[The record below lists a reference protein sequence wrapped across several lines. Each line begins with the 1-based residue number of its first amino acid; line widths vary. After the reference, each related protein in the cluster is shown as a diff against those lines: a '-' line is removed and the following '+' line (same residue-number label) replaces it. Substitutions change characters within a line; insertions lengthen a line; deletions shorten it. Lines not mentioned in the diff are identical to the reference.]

1 MYPIDARSPQS
12 IVRETSRLSSRT
24 RSESIPCPALD
35 AITQIGVTTKTSGT
49 QISDDDGDGGRNK
62 IDLCVSKRQF
72 VPATIPERKQVRNA
86 ITQIGVSKVDAGT
99 QDDYH
104 GYSPK
109 RSVKE
114 VLCQIGQIT
123 ANASCQTLEHY
134 KLQQTLKKPTLDAIV
149 QSGVIT
155 KNNSTQS
162 ESITETVVKMDV
174 PESQKGARK
183 YSVLD
188 AICQIGQ
195 VTQTIGTQIE
205 IENTERNKKNLGVQA
220 EIKKVWQHPVKT
232 TEAAC
237 QIGRITIN
245 ASTEMSSMLIS
256 NEQMIRQDMK
266 KSDIV
271 CQIGKVQIA
280 QSTQA
285 DLTKHMLRKPSSD
298 VVCQVGSVMESS
310 GIQIDEPH
318 KTSMLLAGTQSA
330 KTPTYTKEI
339 QTDMGFRVEPKFVSK
354 AVNDVICQVGQ
365 VNHEVSTQSVEHV
378 TARPAYKDTGI
389 DPIHVWEKKMAN
401 DVVTQT
407 GIVHTSKITQAE
419 LIQEQP
425 VYMKPIET
433 QDVPITSYKETVDA
447 YQQADLIKH
456 MLRKPSSDVV
466 CQVGS
471 VMESSGIQIDE
482 PHKTSML
489 LAGTQSAKTP
499 TYTKEI
505 QTDMGFR
512 VEPKFVSKAVND
524 VICQVGQVN
533 HEVSTQS
540 VEHVTAR
547 PAYKDTGIDPIHV
560 WEKKMAN
567 DVVTQTGIVH
577 TSKITQAELIQ
588 EQPVYVKPI
597 ETQDVP
603 ITSYK
608 ETVDAYQQADLIK
621 HMLRKPS
628 SDVVCQVGSVMESS
642 GIQIDEPHKTSMLL
656 AGTQSAKTPTYTKEI
671 QTDMGFRVEPKFV
684 SKAVND
690 VICQVGQ
697 VNHEVSTQSVEHVT
711 ARPAYKDTGIDPIH
725 VWEKKMANDV
735 VTQTGI
741 VHTSKITQAELI
753 QEQPVYV
760 KPIETQDVPITS
772 YKETV
777 DAYQQA
783 DLIKHMLRKPSS
795 DVVCQVGS
803 VMESSG
809 IQIDEPHKTSM
820 LLAGTQSAK
829 TPTYTKEI
837 QTDMGFRVEPKF
849 VSKAVND
856 VICQV
861 GQVNHEVSTQSV
873 EHVTARPA
881 YKDTG
886 IDPIHVWEKK
896 MANDV
901 VTQTGIVHTSKITQ
915 AELIQ
920 EQPVYVKPI
929 ETQDVPITSYKETV
943 DAYQQADLIKHMLR
957 KPSSDVVCQVGS
969 VMESSGIQIDEPHK
983 TSMLLAGTQ
992 SAKTPTYTKE
1002 IQTDMGFRVEPK
1014 FVSKAVNDVICQV
1027 GQVNHEV
1034 STQSVEH
1041 VTARPAYKD
1050 TGIDPIHVWE
1060 KKMAN
1065 DVVTQTGIVH
1075 TSKITQAELI
1085 QEQPVY
1091 VKPIETQDV
1100 PITSY
1105 KETVDAYQQADL
1117 IKHMLR
1123 KPSSDVVCQ
1132 VGSVMESSGIQIDEP
1147 HKTSMLLAG
1156 TQSAKTPTY
1165 TKEIQTDMGFRV
1177 EPKFVSKAVNDVIC
1191 QVGQVNHEVST
1202 QSEIPSIISV
1212 GVDPRPEG
1220 AVRHLGSYQVPPN
1233 TDCQSRQ
1240 VQADIKQAFKHIN
1253 MQTEEITRENLIS
1266 TNLVRAKQKE
1276 TFEVTTQFGIL
1287 TKDKDVETFVKCSS
1301 KETQTIESSPEAEVK
1316 MRSQQTFT
1324 RIRSK
1329 NYDVQTQS
1337 GTINISQAFQTLLD
1351 YKPTT
1356 DKRSTGMQ
1364 HEMEFRVVQTTQHE
1378 PQTQETPTQ
1387 TERAT
1392 LKDEQSFT
1400 SFKLKTY
1407 DVQTQFGSMLKS
1419 QAAQTP
1425 GEHRPVVEMKDMITQ
1440 HEKRPEPI
1448 VHKKLQA
1455 MVQPTTINTETQTME
1470 ERPPPVILPPKLFD
1484 VQTQSGS
1491 VTIDS
1496 ETQTPQERR
1505 PVIEMKELLTQHE
1518 KRPEPI
1524 VHKKLQAMVQPTTIN
1539 TETQTMEERP
1549 PPVIL
1554 PPKLFDVQ
1562 TQSGSVTIDSETQTP
1577 QERRPVIEM
1586 KELLTQHEKRPE
1598 PIVHKKLQAMV
1609 QPTTINTE
1617 TQTMEERPPPV
1628 ILPPKLFDVQ
1638 TQSGSVTKDSET
1650 QTPQEHR
1657 PVIEMKELLTQHE
1670 KRPEPIVHKKLQAMV
1685 QPTTINTETQTMEER
1700 PPPVILPPKL
1710 FDVQTQSGSVTIDS
1724 ETQTPL
1730 ERRPVVA
1737 TKDASVHQETKPVQS
1752 IPKKLQATVVPPLEN
1767 IATQTDLLAQPVVM
1781 PMVKTTHHEP
1791 QTQETPTQTE
1801 RATLKDEQS
1810 FTSFKLKTYD
1820 VQTQFGSMLKSQ
1832 AAQTPG
1838 EHRLVVEMKDM
1849 ITQHEKRP
1857 EPIVHKKLQA
1867 MVQPTTINTETQTME
1882 ERPPPVILPPKLF
1895 DVQTQSGSVTIDS
1908 ETQTPQERRPVIEMK
1923 ELLTQHEKRP
1933 EPIVHKKLQAMVQ
1946 PTTINTE
1953 TQTMEERPPPVILPP
1968 KLFDVQTQSGSVTK
1982 DSETQTPQEHRPVI
1996 EMKELL
2002 TQHEKRPEPIVH
2014 KKLQAMVQP
2023 TTINTETQTME
2034 ERPPPVILPPKLF
2047 DVQTQSGSVTID
2059 SETQTPLERRPVV
2072 ATKDA
2077 TVHQE
2082 TKPVQSIPKKL
2093 QATVVPPL
2101 ENIATQTDL
2110 LAQPVVMSM
2119 VKTTHHEPQTQ
2130 ETPTQTERVTLKD
2143 EQSFTSFKLKT
2154 YDVQTQFGSMLKSQA
2169 AQTPGEH
2176 RPVVEMKDMITQ
2188 HEKRPEPIVHKKLQ
2202 AMVQPTTI
2210 NTETQTMEERPP
2222 PVILPPKLFDVQT
2235 QSGSVTIDSET
2246 QTPQERRP
2254 VIEMKEL
2261 LTQHEKRPEPIVHKK
2276 LQAMVQPTTI
2286 NTETQTMEERPPPV
2300 ILPPKLF
2307 DVQTQSGSVT
2317 IDSETQTP
2325 HEQKIIPDIKH
2336 VSVFHESHHVQT
2348 VNKKLQA
2355 VVYHPSDDVCLQTEE
2370 VSVQPVKPVA
2380 QVFSR
2385 APQVAHKQTQAEWL
2399 KVNIKTFDIQ
2409 AQSGM
2414 VVKTQSTQTIL
2425 EEQPVFHTADVS
2437 VIHSEKSPSLV
2448 GKKVQATMRQSVDNT
2463 STQTDPMTQVPTV
2476 LPKTTFDVV
2485 TQSGT
2490 IHCAQS
2496 VQTIPEERPVFHT
2509 ADVSVIHSEKSP
2521 SLVGKKVQATMRQ
2534 SVDNTSTQTDPMT
2547 QVPTVLP
2554 KTTFDVVTQSG
2565 TIHCAQSVQTIPEE
2579 RPVFHTADV
2588 SVIHS
2593 EKSPSLVG
2601 KKVQATMRQSVDNTS
2616 TQTDPMTQV
2625 PTVLPKTTFDVV
2637 TQSGTIHCAQ
2647 SVQTIPEE
2655 RPVYHTVGVGVD
2667 HTGKLQPVLYE
2678 NVQATMRQSVDN
2690 TSTQTDPMT
2699 QVPTVL
2705 PKTTFDVVT
2714 QSGTIHCAQSV
2725 QTIPEE
2731 RPVFHTA
2738 DVSVIH
2744 SEKSPSLV
2752 GKKVQATMRQ
2762 SVDNTSTQTDPMT
2775 QVPTVLPK
2783 TTFDVVTQ
2791 SGTIHCAQSVQTIP
2805 EERPVYHTVGVG
2817 VDHTG
2822 KLQPVLYENVQAT
2835 MRQSV
2840 DNTSTQTDPMTQV
2853 PTVLPKTTFDVVT
2866 QSGTIH
2872 CAQSVQTIPEER
2884 PVFHTADVSV
2894 IHSEKSP
2901 SLVGKK
2907 VQATMR
2913 QSVDNTST
2921 QTDPMTQVPTVLPK
2935 TTFDVVTQSGTLSLT
2950 VGCQAVLISEDFLMK
2965 DVAVDY
2971 VRSVNSCFS
2980 KAVQASI
2987 QVESKNVEIQ
2997 CLIKDKRV
3005 INIRNA
3011 EAQFDVLCRQEETQ
3025 TFSLPLTTTKEGSV
3039 QHAPTTTQ
3047 IINKKLQVTIS
3058 QSVREEAAQTYE
3070 SIPVV
3075 TVHTMQRIHHSV
3087 QTHEISSQTDSLE
3100 FFDRQSYA
3108 QIKSQTNDV
3117 EIQSG
3122 IICKSQGSQTKLEH
3136 KTFGMTKET
3145 STQYEA
3151 VQRTMINIDIQADA
3165 QHPVSN
3171 TYVQTDESQLINIRQ
3186 KHQTNVQTQSGII
3199 QKEQGAQTLEEV
3211 HTTMNKT
3218 DVSVTH
3224 ELKNRQINKKL
3235 QAKIMSQMKDVVIQ
3249 TEVVG
3254 TSAHPT
3260 PTKSTFDVQTQSGSL
3275 TIDSET
3281 QTPHEQKII
3290 PDIKHVSVFHESHH
3304 VQTVNKKL
3312 QAVVYH
3318 PSDDVCLQTEEV
3330 SVQPVKPVAQVF
3342 SRAPQVAHKQTQ
3354 AEWLKVN
3361 IKTFDI
3367 QAQSGMVVKTQ
3378 STQTILEE
3386 QPVFHTAD
3394 VSVIHSEK
3402 SPSLVNKKLQVNMR
3416 QSVDNTSTQ
3425 TDPMTQV
3432 PTVLPKTTFDV
3443 VTQSGTI
3450 HCAQSVQTIP
3460 EERPVFHTADVS
3472 VIHSEKS
3479 PSLVGKKVQA
3489 TMRQSVDN
3497 TSTQTDPMTQVPT
3510 VLPKTTFDV
3519 VTQSGTIHCAQSV
3532 QTIPEERPVF
3542 HTADVSVIHSEKSPS
3557 LVGKKVQAT
3566 MRQSVDNTSTQT
3578 DPMTQVP
3585 TVLPKTTFDV
3595 VTQSGT
3601 IHCAQS
3607 VQTIPEERPVYHTVG
3622 VGVDHTGKLQPVLYE
3637 NVQATMRQSVDNTS
3651 TQTDPMTQVPTV
3663 LSKTTF
3669 DVVTQSGTIHCAQSV
3684 QTIPEERPV
3693 FHTADVS
3700 VIHSEKSPSLVG
3712 KKVQATMRQSVDN
3725 TSTQTDPMTQVPTV
3739 LPKTTFDVVTQSGT
3753 IHCAQSVQTIPE
3765 ERPVYHTVGVG
3776 VDHTGKLQPVLY
3788 ENVQATMRQS
3798 VDNTSTQTDPMTQV
3812 PTVLPKTTFDV
3823 VTQSG
3828 TIHCA
3833 QSVQTIP
3840 EERPVFHTADV
3851 SVIHSEKSP
3860 SLVGKKVQA
3869 TMRQSV
3875 DNTSTQTD
3883 PMTQVPTVLPK
3894 TTFDV
3899 VTQSGTI
3906 HCAQSVQTIP
3916 EERPVFHTAD
3926 VSVIH
3931 SEKSPSLVGKKVQ
3944 ATMRQSVDNTSTQT
3958 DPMTQVPTVL
3968 PKTTFDVV
3976 TQSGTIH
3983 CAQSVQ
3989 TIPEERPVFH
3999 TADVS
4004 VIHSEKSPSLVGKK
4018 VQATMRQ
4025 SVDNTSTQTDPM
4037 TQVPTVLPKTTFDV
4051 VTQSGTIHCAQSV
4064 QTISE
4069 ERPRFD
4075 NVDVSV
4081 DHFETVPI
4089 VRSTISSTMH
4099 TLPNTSQSTQTTP
4112 TKLADTFCQA
4122 TLSSTTYD
4130 VQIQSGVMH
4139 SIDGTQT
4146 VDLRSPIEMKEMSV
4160 THEKERTVLKGKKLQ
4175 VRCDST
4181 DLGVQTDQI
4190 TPIVRSTI
4198 SSTMHTLPNTSQST
4212 QTTPTKLA
4220 DTFCQAT
4227 LSSTTYDVQI
4237 QSGVMH
4243 SIDGTQT
4250 VDLRSPIEMKEM
4262 SVTHEK
4268 ERTVLKGKKLQ
4279 VRCDSTDLGVQTDQ
4293 ITPIVRSTISSTM
4306 HTLPNTSQS
4315 TQTTPTK
4322 LADTFCQAT
4331 LSSTTYDVQIQSGVM
4346 HSIDGTQT
4354 VDLRSPIEMKEMSVT
4369 HEKERTVLKGKKLQ
4383 VRCDSTDL
4391 GVQTDQIT
4399 PIVRSTISSTMHTL
4413 PNTSQSTQTTPTK
4426 LADTFCQ
4433 ATLSSTTYDVQIQ
4446 SGVMHS
4452 IDGTQT
4458 VDLRSPIEMKEM
4470 SVTHEKERTV
4480 LKGKKLQVHCDSTDL
4495 GVQTD
4500 HTMSTVHLD
4509 SKLTQTALV
4518 RYTDVS
4524 CQYTELTKP
4533 SLTSHAVTSRVVSI
4547 QTDVPFSTNVRV
4559 DQRNKKFQ
4567 VNLISPSS
4575 PKTLINVASI
4585 GTQTSDYRYQDIS
4598 IEQVDKTIVSSVDAH
4613 VVHDSASN
4621 VTNTSQAIPK
4631 IKIDQECQVKIT
4643 PQQYQKKLQYGSSFS
4658 TLKNTSSQTI
4668 QDSCLY
4674 DYHKTSSSSS
4684 IGVQASNIRP
4694 VVTVDTGTQETRPSE
4709 TSPSPLQVK
4718 NKKLQVY
4725 PSKLGEQVEEEFTHP
4740 QDTISKGMSTS
4751 LTEITQTDECLLKN
4765 IECFKCIS
4773 RGYDKKTIDKDMQ
4786 SEEKSIRTKQTAS
4799 STVKSNYFTRILQME
4814 TIPDKPK
4821 ASDTSDVLKL
4831 YRESGY
4837 RARGE
4842 SKNIQTDTFL
4852 LGSIQLPESRE
4863 VDSIGKISKKT
4874 TIVQLE
4880 KLTTDKCVDTMP
4892 FEKGLIESQIS
4903 YHDTQM
4909 SERRNIKLLKEP
4921 PWSEA
4926 QVSNVLQDIQ
4936 YEIRHPQIIDSSGS
4950 YSPQQNS
4957 VAVSARPTT
4966 HMLAH
4971 TESTSRNGNGKAKT
4985 PYQYLKP
4992 DVVSWGVQFAPVTLT
5007 GVTQTTE
5014 SSKHKLT
5021 IDSPV
5026 NIGVQ
5031 TDAIEDDYYIK
5042 RVVTTIARKG
5052 LSSYCR
5058 RGPVAKRIVEH
5069 TDLLTS
5075 SLPSNL
5081 DEEFDEE
5088 TTIAPRTTKVTTMQK
5103 RGDRRVV
5110 HEELLTEDYRE
5121 RGSSLDS
5128 HVAHERFLRET
5139 HPQDIDLHGM
5149 HEHETGIYTDAE
5161 ICLQNLLKVWGE
5173 QYLLSRLRTIGRYSG
5188 LSVSLDR
5195 SIHTA
5200 EKSRLVEAKTQFT
5213 STGNL
5218 VSQIRNLENM
5228 GTQTSDILLTTRPPH
5243 KNKRIQRGRSF
5254 ISGGTNQPPPT
5265 RSGSVVSPLSP
5276 TTEELTSHHRQH
5288 GITSMQTRT
5297 SHPFN
5302 LATTT
5307 FTETTQEQSTFSI
5320 EHTVQTYICPTC
5332 GSQASIPVTVHSQ
5345 IQPQTLPIT
5354 QLKDAQSQT
5363 RFVGQMTADNNCTY
5377 LPTYLSDEEVI
5388 RINQSQKIEDREFSV
5403 VTWHPAEIR
5412 DTERRRDSDTS
5423 NQIRDEV
5430 WVDSP
5435 GKLLELKITGVI
5447 VPGTSKIV
5455 SASEAFYRGLLRVV
5469 YWDYE
5474 KLGPRQS
5481 SVDSTVSI
5489 PLADAV
5495 ISKAVRLASDRI
5507 STEAQPS
5514 LDAKI
5519 VWRTPEIQR
5528 SRYLVHSIRPDA
5540 GQNKHNPINL
5550 DVASAIR
5557 AGLIDKETGRMLFTH
5572 SVYESPFSTDSPI
5585 SKKGDSSSDQTERL
5599 SVREAILRGFLVAEL
5614 IEPESSYITKQ
5625 SLPFIVPST
5634 SYSHSPTDV
5643 DI

>member
-1 MYPIDARSPQS
+1 MATESLQARLTEFERQARGVCIGVNHLALDSERVRQAELLQKIIQLEKDIQQSSAQKSHLPDAVAEIRDDVKNNTSALRYLETISQLENSFTVLTENVTETSVQLSAPKELKDEVHVKKELTGNVKSCWTYVSQLARLSQVHIRNAAEYHQFHHAVNEAEASLKARVRMTEPRNSRALPATLKNCTILANELREHLNHMIHLWGRSGNLLEESRRIVPVHLRLGGVIDGLSTNTESASPVMARMLTSLTGPNYELKEGEEVRVISNKDDQHFWTVQTSNGIVKIPSVCLWISDPDLEAVKRSVILREKCVESWDLLAERSRERLRSYYSCLLNQMAENGDIQYQHKIAMDNFLEDLRGLLLPNDTRAAELSQAIYAFTDRLKMTDISRQRSSPGGVVLREQDIVCMHSPLLRLRDHERQMDHLRAQSELAGTHMTNYLREIDADQKRVDQELSLIDQLQHESQSQLDQLINRVKRWSSRYEHEPNVDSSITNSRISSSLKSSTISDNWTGNNQMYPVDARSPQS

-24 RSESIPCPALD
+24 RSESIPCPVLD

-49 QISDDDGDGGRNK
+49 QISDDGDMGRNK
-62 IDLCVSKRQF
+62 IDLCISKRQF
-72 VPATIPERKQVRNA
+72 MPATIPERKQVRNA

-114 VLCQIGQIT
+114 VLCQVGQIT
-123 ANASCQTLEHY
+123 ANASCQTLGHY
-134 KLQQTLKKPTLDAIV
+134 KLQQTPKKPTLDAIV

-162 ESITETVVKMDV
+162 ECITETVVKMDIL
-174 PESQKGARK
+174 ESQKSARK

-195 VTQTIGTQIE
+195 VTQTTGTQIE
-205 IENTERNKKNLGVQA
+205 IENTERNKKNHGVQA
-220 EIKKVWQHPVKT
+220 EIKKVWQHPIKT

-237 QIGRITIN
+237 QIGRITVN
-245 ASTEMSSMLIS
+245 ASTEMSPMIISM
-256 NEQMIRQDMK
+256 EEMIRKQMK
-266 KSDIV
+266 KSDMI
-271 CQIGKVQIA
+271 CQIGKVQVE
-280 QSTQA
+280 QST
-285 DLTKHMLRKPSSD
+285 
-298 VVCQVGSVMESS
+298 
-310 GIQIDEPH
+310 
-318 KTSMLLAGTQSA
+318 
-330 KTPTYTKEI
+330 
-339 QTDMGFRVEPKFVSK
+339 
-354 AVNDVICQVGQ
+354 
-365 VNHEVSTQSVEHV
+365 
-378 TARPAYKDTGI
+378 
-389 DPIHVWEKKMAN
+389 
-401 DVVTQT
+401 
-407 GIVHTSKITQAE
+407 
-419 LIQEQP
+419 
-425 VYMKPIET
+425 
-433 QDVPITSYKETVDA
+433 
-447 YQQADLIKH
+447 QADLIKH

-489 LAGTQSAKTP
+489 LAGTQSAKTT

-540 VEHVTAR
+540 VEYVTAR
-547 PAYKDTGIDPIHV
+547 PAYKDTGIDPIHM

-656 AGTQSAKTPTYTKEI
+656 AGTQSAKTTTYTKEI

-697 VNHEVSTQSVEHVT
+697 VNHEVSTQSVEYVT

-725 VWEKKMANDV
+725 MWEKKMANDV

-829 TPTYTKEI
+829 TTTYTKEI

-873 EHVTARPA
+873 EYVTARPA

-886 IDPIHVWEKK
+886 IDPIHMWEKK

-992 SAKTPTYTKE
+992 SAKTTTYTKE

-1034 STQSVEH
+1034 STQSVEY

-1050 TGIDPIHVWE
+1050 TGIDPIHMWE

-1156 TQSAKTPTY
+1156 TQSAKTTTY

-1202 QSEIPSIISV
+1202 QSVEYVTARPAYKDTGI
-1212 GVDPRPEG
+1212 DPIHMWEKKM
-1220 AVRHLGSYQVPPN
+1220 AN
-1233 TDCQSRQ
+1233 
-1240 VQADIKQAFKHIN
+1240 
-1253 MQTEEITRENLIS
+1253 
-1266 TNLVRAKQKE
+1266 
-1276 TFEVTTQFGIL
+1276 
-1287 TKDKDVETFVKCSS
+1287 DVV
-1301 KETQTIESSPEAEVK
+1301 TQT
-1316 MRSQQTFT
+1316 
-1324 RIRSK
+1324 
-1329 NYDVQTQS
+1329 
-1337 GTINISQAFQTLLD
+1337 G
-1351 YKPTT
+1351 
-1356 DKRSTGMQ
+1356 
-1364 HEMEFRVVQTTQHE
+1364 
-1378 PQTQETPTQ
+1378 
-1387 TERAT
+1387 
-1392 LKDEQSFT
+1392 
-1400 SFKLKTY
+1400 
-1407 DVQTQFGSMLKS
+1407 
-1419 QAAQTP
+1419 
-1425 GEHRPVVEMKDMITQ
+1425 
-1440 HEKRPEPI
+1440 I
-1448 VHKKLQA
+1448 VH
-1455 MVQPTTINTETQTME
+1455 
-1470 ERPPPVILPPKLFD
+1470 
-1484 VQTQSGS
+1484 
-1491 VTIDS
+1491 
-1496 ETQTPQERR
+1496 
-1505 PVIEMKELLTQHE
+1505 
-1518 KRPEPI
+1518 
-1524 VHKKLQAMVQPTTIN
+1524 
-1539 TETQTMEERP
+1539 
-1549 PPVIL
+1549 
-1554 PPKLFDVQ
+1554 
-1562 TQSGSVTIDSETQTP
+1562 
-1577 QERRPVIEM
+1577 
-1586 KELLTQHEKRPE
+1586 
-1598 PIVHKKLQAMV
+1598 
-1609 QPTTINTE
+1609 
-1617 TQTMEERPPPV
+1617 
-1628 ILPPKLFDVQ
+1628 
-1638 TQSGSVTKDSET
+1638 
-1650 QTPQEHR
+1650 
-1657 PVIEMKELLTQHE
+1657 
-1670 KRPEPIVHKKLQAMV
+1670 
-1685 QPTTINTETQTMEER
+1685 
-1700 PPPVILPPKL
+1700 
-1710 FDVQTQSGSVTIDS
+1710 
-1724 ETQTPL
+1724 
-1730 ERRPVVA
+1730 
-1737 TKDASVHQETKPVQS
+1737 
-1752 IPKKLQATVVPPLEN
+1752 
-1767 IATQTDLLAQPVVM
+1767 
-1781 PMVKTTHHEP
+1781 
-1791 QTQETPTQTE
+1791 
-1801 RATLKDEQS
+1801 
-1810 FTSFKLKTYD
+1810 TS
-1820 VQTQFGSMLKSQ
+1820 
-1832 AAQTPG
+1832 
-1838 EHRLVVEMKDM
+1838 
-1849 ITQHEKRP
+1849 
-1857 EPIVHKKLQA
+1857 
-1867 MVQPTTINTETQTME
+1867 
-1882 ERPPPVILPPKLF
+1882 
-1895 DVQTQSGSVTIDS
+1895 
-1908 ETQTPQERRPVIEMK
+1908 
-1923 ELLTQHEKRP
+1923 
-1933 EPIVHKKLQAMVQ
+1933 
-1946 PTTINTE
+1946 
-1953 TQTMEERPPPVILPP
+1953 
-1968 KLFDVQTQSGSVTK
+1968 
-1982 DSETQTPQEHRPVI
+1982 
-1996 EMKELL
+1996 
-2002 TQHEKRPEPIVH
+2002 
-2014 KKLQAMVQP
+2014 
-2023 TTINTETQTME
+2023 
-2034 ERPPPVILPPKLF
+2034 
-2047 DVQTQSGSVTID
+2047 
-2059 SETQTPLERRPVV
+2059 
-2072 ATKDA
+2072 
-2077 TVHQE
+2077 
-2082 TKPVQSIPKKL
+2082 
-2093 QATVVPPL
+2093 
-2101 ENIATQTDL
+2101 
-2110 LAQPVVMSM
+2110 
-2119 VKTTHHEPQTQ
+2119 
-2130 ETPTQTERVTLKD
+2130 
-2143 EQSFTSFKLKT
+2143 
-2154 YDVQTQFGSMLKSQA
+2154 
-2169 AQTPGEH
+2169 
-2176 RPVVEMKDMITQ
+2176 
-2188 HEKRPEPIVHKKLQ
+2188 
-2202 AMVQPTTI
+2202 
-2210 NTETQTMEERPP
+2210 
-2222 PVILPPKLFDVQT
+2222 
-2235 QSGSVTIDSET
+2235 
-2246 QTPQERRP
+2246 
-2254 VIEMKEL
+2254 
-2261 LTQHEKRPEPIVHKK
+2261 
-2276 LQAMVQPTTI
+2276 
-2286 NTETQTMEERPPPV
+2286 
-2300 ILPPKLF
+2300 
-2307 DVQTQSGSVT
+2307 
-2317 IDSETQTP
+2317 
-2325 HEQKIIPDIKH
+2325 KI
-2336 VSVFHESHHVQT
+2336 
-2348 VNKKLQA
+2348 
-2355 VVYHPSDDVCLQTEE
+2355 
-2370 VSVQPVKPVA
+2370 
-2380 QVFSR
+2380 
-2385 APQVAHKQTQAEWL
+2385 TQAEL
-2399 KVNIKTFDIQ
+2399 IQ
-2409 AQSGM
+2409 
-2414 VVKTQSTQTIL
+2414 
-2425 EEQPVFHTADVS
+2425 EQPVYVKPIETQDVPITSYKETVDAYQQADLIKHMLRKPSSDVVCQVGS
-2437 VIHSEKSPSLV
+2437 VMESSGIQIDEPHKTSMLLAGTQSAKTTTYTKEIQTDMGFRVEPNVIHSEKSPSLV

-2463 STQTDPMTQVPTV
+2463 STQTDPMAQVPTALPKTTFDV
-2476 LPKTTFDVV
+2476 VTQSGTIHCAQSVQTIPEERPVFHTVGVGVDHTGRLQPVLYENVQATMRQSVDNTSTQTDPMAQVPTALPKTTFDVV

-2534 SVDNTSTQTDPMT
+2534 SVDNTSTQTDPMA
-2547 QVPTVLP
+2547 QVPTALPKTTFDVVTQSGTIHCAQSVQTIPEERPVFHTADVSVIHSEKSPSLVGKKVQVTMRQSVDNTSTQTDPMAQVPTALPKTTFDVVTQSGTLSVTVGCQAVLISEDVLMKDVAVEYVRSLNPFFSKAIQASLQVESKNIEIQCLIRDKRLVNIRNAEAQFDVFCRQGETQTFDLSLTTTKEGSVQHTPTTTQLINKKLQVTVSQSVREAAAQTCESIPVVTVPTMQRIYHSTQTHETTSQTESLEVFDRQSYAQIKCKTIDIEIQSRIDCKSQGLQTTIEQKAFMMTKETSTQYEAVQTTMINVDIQADARYPVANSYVQTDEGQLIHNKQKQQTNLQTQSGISQKEQASQTLDVQTTVNKTDVSVTYEIKNRQINKKLQATIMSDMKDIIIQTEIVGTSAFQKPRKTTFDVQTQSGSVTINSETQTPHKPKLIPNIKDVSVIHEPHHVQTVNKKLQAVVYPPSGDVCLQTEEVSVQPVKPVAQEFSRAPQVAHKQTQAEWLNANIKTFDIQAQSGMVVKTQSTQTIQQEQPILNTADVSVIHSEKSPSLMNKKLQATIRQSVENTSTQTDPMAQVPTALP

-2616 TQTDPMTQV
+2616 TQTDPMAQV
-2625 PTVLPKTTFDVV
+2625 PT
-2637 TQSGTIHCAQ
+2637 A
-2647 SVQTIPEE
+2647 
-2655 RPVYHTVGVGVD
+2655 
-2667 HTGKLQPVLYE
+2667 
-2678 NVQATMRQSVDN
+2678 
-2690 TSTQTDPMT
+2690 
-2699 QVPTVL
+2699 L

-2762 SVDNTSTQTDPMT
+2762 SVDNTSTQTDPMA
-2775 QVPTVLPK
+2775 QVPTALPK

-2805 EERPVYHTVGVG
+2805 EERPVFHTVGVG

-2822 KLQPVLYENVQAT
+2822 RLQPVLYENVQAT

-2840 DNTSTQTDPMTQV
+2840 DNTSTQTDPMAQV
-2853 PTVLPKTTFDVVT
+2853 PTALPKTTFDVVT

-2921 QTDPMTQVPTVLPK
+2921 QTDPMAQVPT
-2935 TTFDVVTQSGTLSLT
+2935 
-2950 VGCQAVLISEDFLMK
+2950 A
-2965 DVAVDY
+2965 
-2971 VRSVNSCFS
+2971 
-2980 KAVQASI
+2980 
-2987 QVESKNVEIQ
+2987 
-2997 CLIKDKRV
+2997 
-3005 INIRNA
+3005 
-3011 EAQFDVLCRQEETQ
+3011 
-3025 TFSLPLTTTKEGSV
+3025 
-3039 QHAPTTTQ
+3039 
-3047 IINKKLQVTIS
+3047 
-3058 QSVREEAAQTYE
+3058 
-3070 SIPVV
+3070 
-3075 TVHTMQRIHHSV
+3075 
-3087 QTHEISSQTDSLE
+3087 
-3100 FFDRQSYA
+3100 
-3108 QIKSQTNDV
+3108 
-3117 EIQSG
+3117 
-3122 IICKSQGSQTKLEH
+3122 
-3136 KTFGMTKET
+3136 
-3145 STQYEA
+3145 
-3151 VQRTMINIDIQADA
+3151 
-3165 QHPVSN
+3165 
-3171 TYVQTDESQLINIRQ
+3171 
-3186 KHQTNVQTQSGII
+3186 
-3199 QKEQGAQTLEEV
+3199 
-3211 HTTMNKT
+3211 
-3218 DVSVTH
+3218 
-3224 ELKNRQINKKL
+3224 
-3235 QAKIMSQMKDVVIQ
+3235 
-3249 TEVVG
+3249 
-3254 TSAHPT
+3254 
-3260 PTKSTFDVQTQSGSL
+3260 
-3275 TIDSET
+3275 
-3281 QTPHEQKII
+3281 
-3290 PDIKHVSVFHESHH
+3290 
-3304 VQTVNKKL
+3304 
-3312 QAVVYH
+3312 
-3318 PSDDVCLQTEEV
+3318 
-3330 SVQPVKPVAQVF
+3330 
-3342 SRAPQVAHKQTQ
+3342 
-3354 AEWLKVN
+3354 
-3361 IKTFDI
+3361 
-3367 QAQSGMVVKTQ
+3367 
-3378 STQTILEE
+3378 
-3386 QPVFHTAD
+3386 
-3394 VSVIHSEK
+3394 
-3402 SPSLVNKKLQVNMR
+3402 
-3416 QSVDNTSTQ
+3416 
-3425 TDPMTQV
+3425 
-3432 PTVLPKTTFDV
+3432 LPKTTFDV

-3497 TSTQTDPMTQVPT
+3497 TSTQTDPMAQVPT
-3510 VLPKTTFDV
+3510 ALPKTTFDV

-3542 HTADVSVIHSEKSPS
+3542 HT
-3557 LVGKKVQAT
+3557 
-3566 MRQSVDNTSTQT
+3566 
-3578 DPMTQVP
+3578 
-3585 TVLPKTTFDV
+3585 
-3595 VTQSGT
+3595 
-3601 IHCAQS
+3601 
-3607 VQTIPEERPVYHTVG
+3607 VG
-3622 VGVDHTGKLQPVLYE
+3622 VGVDHTGRLQPVLYE

-3651 TQTDPMTQVPTV
+3651 TQTDPMAQVPT
-3663 LSKTTF
+3663 
-3669 DVVTQSGTIHCAQSV
+3669 A
-3684 QTIPEERPV
+3684 
-3693 FHTADVS
+3693 
-3700 VIHSEKSPSLVG
+3700 
-3712 KKVQATMRQSVDN
+3712 
-3725 TSTQTDPMTQVPTV
+3725 
-3739 LPKTTFDVVTQSGT
+3739 
-3753 IHCAQSVQTIPE
+3753 
-3765 ERPVYHTVGVG
+3765 
-3776 VDHTGKLQPVLY
+3776 
-3788 ENVQATMRQS
+3788 
-3798 VDNTSTQTDPMTQV
+3798 
-3812 PTVLPKTTFDV
+3812 LPKTTFDV

-3840 EERPVFHTADV
+3840 EERPVFHT
-3851 SVIHSEKSP
+3851 
-3860 SLVGKKVQA
+3860 VGVGVDHTGRLQPVLYENVQA

-3883 PMTQVPTVLPK
+3883 PMAQVPTALPK

-3916 EERPVFHTAD
+3916 EERPVF
-3926 VSVIH
+3926 
-3931 SEKSPSLVGKKVQ
+3931 
-3944 ATMRQSVDNTSTQT
+3944 R
-3958 DPMTQVPTVL
+3958 TVNL
-3968 PKTTFDVV
+3968 
-3976 TQSGTIH
+3976 
-3983 CAQSVQ
+3983 
-3989 TIPEERPVFH
+3989 
-3999 TADVS
+3999 
-4004 VIHSEKSPSLVGKK
+4004 
-4018 VQATMRQ
+4018 
-4025 SVDNTSTQTDPM
+4025 
-4037 TQVPTVLPKTTFDV
+4037 
-4051 VTQSGTIHCAQSV
+4051 
-4064 QTISE
+4064 
-4069 ERPRFD
+4069 
-4075 NVDVSV
+4075 SV
-4081 DHFETVPI
+4081 DHFDPVPI
-4089 VRSTISSTMH
+4089 VRSTVSSTMHTLPNTSQSTQTTLTKLADTFCQATLPSTTYDVQIQSGVIHSVDGTQTVDLSSPVELKEMSVAHEKERTILKGKKLQVRCDSIDLGVQTDQITPIVQSTISSTMH
-4099 TLPNTSQSTQTTP
+4099 TLPNTSQSTQTTL

-4122 TLSSTTYD
+4122 TLPSTAYD
-4130 VQIQSGVMH
+4130 VQIQSGVIH
-4139 SIDGTQT
+4139 SVDGTQT
-4146 VDLRSPIEMKEMSV
+4146 VDLSSPVELKEMSV
-4160 THEKERTVLKGKKLQ
+4160 THEKERTILKGKKLQ
-4175 VRCDST
+4175 VRCDSI

-4190 TPIVRSTI
+4190 TPIVQSTI

-4212 QTTPTKLA
+4212 QTTLTKLA

-4227 LSSTTYDVQI
+4227 LPSTTYDVQI
-4237 QSGVMH
+4237 QSGVIH
-4243 SIDGTQT
+4243 SVDGTQT
-4250 VDLRSPIEMKEM
+4250 VDLSSPVELKEM
-4262 SVTHEK
+4262 SVAHEK
-4268 ERTVLKGKKLQ
+4268 ERTILKGKKLQ
-4279 VRCDSTDLGVQTDQ
+4279 VRCDSIDLGVQTDQ
-4293 ITPIVRSTISSTM
+4293 ITPIVQSTISSTM

-4315 TQTTPTK
+4315 TQTTLTK

-4331 LSSTTYDVQIQSGVM
+4331 LPSTTYDVQIQSGVI
-4346 HSIDGTQT
+4346 HSVDGTQT
-4354 VDLRSPIEMKEMSVT
+4354 VDLSSPVELKEMSVA
-4369 HEKERTVLKGKKLQ
+4369 HEKERTILKGKKLQ
-4383 VRCDSTDL
+4383 VRCDS
-4391 GVQTDQIT
+4391 I
-4399 PIVRSTISSTMHTL
+4399 
-4413 PNTSQSTQTTPTK
+4413 
-4426 LADTFCQ
+4426 
-4433 ATLSSTTYDVQIQ
+4433 
-4446 SGVMHS
+4446 
-4452 IDGTQT
+4452 
-4458 VDLRSPIEMKEM
+4458 
-4470 SVTHEKERTV
+4470 
-4480 LKGKKLQVHCDSTDL
+4480 DL

-4500 HTMSTVHLD
+4500 HNMPTVHLD

-4533 SLTSHAVTSRVVSI
+4533 SSTSHSVTSRVVSI
-4547 QTDVPFSTNVRV
+4547 QTDVPFLTNVRV

-4575 PKTLINVASI
+4575 PKSPTNVASI

-4598 IEQVDKTIVSSVDAH
+4598 IEQVDKTTAPSVDAH
-4613 VVHDSASN
+4613 VFHDSASN
-4621 VTNTSQAIPK
+4621 VTSTSQAIPK

-4668 QDSCLY
+4668 QDSCLC
-4674 DYHKTSSSSS
+4674 DHHKTSLLSS

-4725 PSKLGEQVEEEFTHP
+4725 PSKLGEQVEEEFIHP
-4740 QDTISKGMSTS
+4740 QETICKEISTS
-4751 LTEITQTDECLLKN
+4751 LTETTQTDECLLKN

-4814 TIPDKPK
+4814 TIPEKPK

-4831 YRESGY
+4831 FRESGY
-4837 RARGE
+4837 RAKCE
-4842 SKNIQTDTFL
+4842 SKNVQTDTFL
-4852 LGSIQLPESRE
+4852 LGSIQLLESRE
-4863 VDSIGKISKKT
+4863 VDSVGKISKKT
-4874 TIVQLE
+4874 TIIQLE

-4892 FEKGLIESQIS
+4892 FEKGLIGSQTS
-4903 YHDTQM
+4903 YHDIQT
-4909 SERRNIKLLKEP
+4909 SERRNIKLLKET

-4926 QVSNVLQDIQ
+4926 QASNVLQDIQ
-4936 YEIRHPQIIDSSGS
+4936 YEIRHPQMIDSSGS

-4957 VAVSARPTT
+4957 VSVSARPTT

-4971 TESTSRNGNGKAKT
+4971 TESTSRNGNGKVKT

-5058 RGPVAKRIVEH
+5058 RGPVAKRIVEC

-5088 TTIAPRTTKVTTMQK
+5088 TTIGPRTTKVTTMQK

-5149 HEHETGIYTDAE
+5149 HEHETDIYTDAE

-5173 QYLLSRLRTIGRYSG
+5173 QYLLSRLRTIGRHSE

-5218 VSQIRNLENM
+5218 VSQIRNLENI
-5228 GTQTSDILLTTRPPH
+5228 GTQTSNILLTTRPPH

-5345 IQPQTLPIT
+5345 IQPQTLPIM

-5363 RFVGQMTADNNCTY
+5363 RFVGQMTTDDNCTY

-5388 RINQSQKIEDREFSV
+5388 RINQSQKIEDKEFSI

-5412 DTERRRDSDTS
+5412 DTERRKDSDTS
-5423 NQIRDEV
+5423 NQVRDEV

-5447 VPGTSKIV
+5447 VPGTSKII

-5507 STEAQPS
+5507 STEAEPS

-5572 SVYESPFSTDSPI
+5572 SIYESPFSTDSLI

-5599 SVREAILRGFLVAEL
+5599 SVREAIVRGFLVAEL
-5614 IEPESSYITKQ
+5614 IEPESSYIAKQ

>member
-1 MYPIDARSPQS
+1 MATESLQARLTEFERQARGVCIGVNHLALDSERVRQAELLQKIIQLEKDIQQSSAQKSHLPDAAAEIRDDVKNNTSALRYLETISQLENSFTVLTENVTETSVQLSAPKELKDEVHVKKELTSNVKSCWTYVSQLARLSQVHIRNAAEYHQFHHAVNEAEASLKARVRMTEPRNSRALPATLKNCTILANELREHLNHMIHLWGRSGNLLEESRRIVPVHLRLGGVIDGLSTNTESASPVMARMLTSLTGPNYELKEGEEVRVISNKDDQHFWTVQTNNGIVKIPSVCLWISDPDLEAVKRSVILREKCIESWDLLVERSRERLRSYYSCLLNQMAENGDIQYQHKITMDNFLEDLRGLLLPNDTRAVELNQAIYAFTERLKMTDINRQRSSHGGVVLREQDIVCMHSPLLRLRDHERQMDHLRAQSELAGTHMTNYLREIDADQKRVDHELSLIDQLQHESQSQLDQLINRVKRWSSRYEHEPNVDSSITNSRISSSLKSSTISDNWTGNNQMYPIDARSPQS
-12 IVRETSRLSSRT
+12 IVRETSRLSCRT

-49 QISDDDGDGGRNK
+49 QISDDEGDGGRNK

-134 KLQQTLKKPTLDAIV
+134 KLQQALKKPTLDAIV

-220 EIKKVWQHPVKT
+220 EIKNVWQHPVKT

-285 DLTKHMLRKPSSD
+285 DLIKHMLRKPSSD

-389 DPIHVWEKKMAN
+389 DPIHMWEKKMAN

-425 VYMKPIET
+425 VYVKPIET

-547 PAYKDTGIDPIHV
+547 PAYKDTGIDPIHM

-588 EQPVYVKPI
+588 DQPVYVKPI

-886 IDPIHVWEKK
+886 IDPIHMWEKK

-920 EQPVYVKPI
+920 
-929 ETQDVPITSYKETV
+929 D
-943 DAYQQADLIKHMLR
+943 
-957 KPSSDVVCQVGS
+957 
-969 VMESSGIQIDEPHK
+969 
-983 TSMLLAGTQ
+983 
-992 SAKTPTYTKE
+992 
-1002 IQTDMGFRVEPK
+1002 
-1014 FVSKAVNDVICQV
+1014 
-1027 GQVNHEV
+1027 
-1034 STQSVEH
+1034 
-1041 VTARPAYKD
+1041 
-1050 TGIDPIHVWE
+1050 
-1060 KKMAN
+1060 
-1065 DVVTQTGIVH
+1065 
-1075 TSKITQAELI
+1075 
-1085 QEQPVY
+1085 QPVY

-1212 GVDPRPEG
+1212 GVDSRPEC
-1220 AVRHLGSYQVPPN
+1220 ALRHQGSYQVPPN
-1233 TDCQSRQ
+1233 IDRQSRQ

-1253 MQTEEITRENLIS
+1253 MQTEEIIRENLIS
-1266 TNLVRAKQKE
+1266 TNLVRAKQIE

-1287 TKDKDVETFVKCSS
+1287 TKDKDVETFVKSSS

-1351 YKPTT
+1351 YRPTT
-1356 DKRSTGMQ
+1356 EKRSTGMQ
-1364 HEMEFRVVQTTQHE
+1364 HEMDFRVVQTTQLE

-1387 TERAT
+1387 TERVT

-1425 GEHRPVVEMKDMITQ
+1425 GEQRPVVEMKDMITQ

-1577 QERRPVIEM
+1577 LERRPVVATKDASVHQETKPVQSIPKKLQATVVPPLENMATQTDSLAQPVVVPMVKTTHHEPQTQETPTQTERVTLKDEQSFTSFKLKTYDVQTQFGSMLKSQAAQTPGEQRPVVEM
-1586 KELLTQHEKRPE
+1586 KDMITQHEKRPE

-1628 ILPPKLFDVQ
+1628 ILPPKLFDIQ
-1638 TQSGSVTKDSET
+1638 TQSGSVTIDSET
-1650 QTPQEHR
+1650 QTPQERR

-1767 IATQTDLLAQPVVM
+1767 MATQTDSLAQPVVV

-1801 RATLKDEQS
+1801 RVTLKDEQS

-1838 EHRLVVEMKDM
+1838 EQRPVVEMKDM
-1849 ITQHEKRP
+1849 I
-1857 EPIVHKKLQA
+1857 
-1867 MVQPTTINTETQTME
+1867 
-1882 ERPPPVILPPKLF
+1882 
-1895 DVQTQSGSVTIDS
+1895 
-1908 ETQTPQERRPVIEMK
+1908 
-1923 ELLTQHEKRP
+1923 
-1933 EPIVHKKLQAMVQ
+1933 
-1946 PTTINTE
+1946 
-1953 TQTMEERPPPVILPP
+1953 
-1968 KLFDVQTQSGSVTK
+1968 
-1982 DSETQTPQEHRPVI
+1982 
-1996 EMKELL
+1996 

-2077 TVHQE
+2077 SVHQE

-2101 ENIATQTDL
+2101 ENMATQTDS
-2110 LAQPVVMSM
+2110 LAQPVVVPM

-2169 AQTPGEH
+2169 AQTPGEQ

-2202 AMVQPTTI
+2202 AMVQPTTT

-2325 HEQKIIPDIKH
+2325 HEQKLIPDIKD

-2355 VVYHPSDDVCLQTEE
+2355 VVYHPSDDAGLQTEE

-2425 EEQPVFHTADVS
+2425 EEQPVFNTTDVSVIHSEKSPSLVNKKLQVNMRQSVDNTSTQTDPMTQIPTVLPKTTFDVVTQSGTIHCAQSVQTIPEERPVFHTADVSVIHSEKSPSLVGKKVQATMRQSVDNTSTQTDPMTQVPTALPKTTFDVVTQSGTIHCAQSVQTIPEERQVYHTVGVGVDHTGKLQPVLYENVQATMRQSVDNTSTQTDPMTQIPTVLPKTTFDVVTQSGTVHIAQSVQTIPEERPVFHTADVSVIHSEKSPSLVGKKVQATMRQSVDNTSTQTDPMTQIPTALPKTTFDVVTQSGTVHIAQSVQTIPEERPVFHTADVSVIHSEKSPSLVGKKVQATMRQSVDNTSTQTDPMTQIPTVLPKTTFDVVTQSGTVHCAQSVQTIPEERPVFHTADVS

-2490 IHCAQS
+2490 IHCAQSVQTIPEERPVYHTVGVGVDHTGKLQPVLYENVQATMRQSVDNTSTQTDPMTQIPTVLPKTTFDVVTQSGTVHCAQS

-2699 QVPTVL
+2699 QIPTVL

-2840 DNTSTQTDPMTQV
+2840 DNTSTQTDPMTQI

-2866 QSGTIH
+2866 QSGT
-2872 CAQSVQTIPEER
+2872 V
-2884 PVFHTADVSV
+2884 
-2894 IHSEKSP
+2894 
-2901 SLVGKK
+2901 
-2907 VQATMR
+2907 
-2913 QSVDNTST
+2913 
-2921 QTDPMTQVPTVLPK
+2921 
-2935 TTFDVVTQSGTLSLT
+2935 
-2950 VGCQAVLISEDFLMK
+2950 
-2965 DVAVDY
+2965 
-2971 VRSVNSCFS
+2971 
-2980 KAVQASI
+2980 
-2987 QVESKNVEIQ
+2987 
-2997 CLIKDKRV
+2997 
-3005 INIRNA
+3005 
-3011 EAQFDVLCRQEETQ
+3011 
-3025 TFSLPLTTTKEGSV
+3025 
-3039 QHAPTTTQ
+3039 
-3047 IINKKLQVTIS
+3047 
-3058 QSVREEAAQTYE
+3058 
-3070 SIPVV
+3070 
-3075 TVHTMQRIHHSV
+3075 
-3087 QTHEISSQTDSLE
+3087 
-3100 FFDRQSYA
+3100 
-3108 QIKSQTNDV
+3108 
-3117 EIQSG
+3117 
-3122 IICKSQGSQTKLEH
+3122 
-3136 KTFGMTKET
+3136 
-3145 STQYEA
+3145 
-3151 VQRTMINIDIQADA
+3151 
-3165 QHPVSN
+3165 
-3171 TYVQTDESQLINIRQ
+3171 
-3186 KHQTNVQTQSGII
+3186 
-3199 QKEQGAQTLEEV
+3199 
-3211 HTTMNKT
+3211 
-3218 DVSVTH
+3218 
-3224 ELKNRQINKKL
+3224 
-3235 QAKIMSQMKDVVIQ
+3235 
-3249 TEVVG
+3249 
-3254 TSAHPT
+3254 
-3260 PTKSTFDVQTQSGSL
+3260 
-3275 TIDSET
+3275 
-3281 QTPHEQKII
+3281 
-3290 PDIKHVSVFHESHH
+3290 
-3304 VQTVNKKL
+3304 
-3312 QAVVYH
+3312 
-3318 PSDDVCLQTEEV
+3318 
-3330 SVQPVKPVAQVF
+3330 
-3342 SRAPQVAHKQTQ
+3342 
-3354 AEWLKVN
+3354 
-3361 IKTFDI
+3361 
-3367 QAQSGMVVKTQ
+3367 
-3378 STQTILEE
+3378 
-3386 QPVFHTAD
+3386 
-3394 VSVIHSEK
+3394 
-3402 SPSLVNKKLQVNMR
+3402 
-3416 QSVDNTSTQ
+3416 
-3425 TDPMTQV
+3425 
-3432 PTVLPKTTFDV
+3432 
-3443 VTQSGTI
+3443 

-3607 VQTIPEERPVYHTVG
+3607 VQTI
-3622 VGVDHTGKLQPVLYE
+3622 L
-3637 NVQATMRQSVDNTS
+3637 
-3651 TQTDPMTQVPTV
+3651 
-3663 LSKTTF
+3663 
-3669 DVVTQSGTIHCAQSV
+3669 
-3684 QTIPEERPV
+3684 
-3693 FHTADVS
+3693 
-3700 VIHSEKSPSLVG
+3700 
-3712 KKVQATMRQSVDN
+3712 
-3725 TSTQTDPMTQVPTV
+3725 
-3739 LPKTTFDVVTQSGT
+3739 
-3753 IHCAQSVQTIPE
+3753 
-3765 ERPVYHTVGVG
+3765 
-3776 VDHTGKLQPVLY
+3776 
-3788 ENVQATMRQS
+3788 
-3798 VDNTSTQTDPMTQV
+3798 
-3812 PTVLPKTTFDV
+3812 
-3823 VTQSG
+3823 
-3828 TIHCA
+3828 
-3833 QSVQTIP
+3833 
-3840 EERPVFHTADV
+3840 
-3851 SVIHSEKSP
+3851 
-3860 SLVGKKVQA
+3860 
-3869 TMRQSV
+3869 
-3875 DNTSTQTD
+3875 
-3883 PMTQVPTVLPK
+3883 
-3894 TTFDV
+3894 
-3899 VTQSGTI
+3899 
-3906 HCAQSVQTIP
+3906 
-3916 EERPVFHTAD
+3916 
-3926 VSVIH
+3926 
-3931 SEKSPSLVGKKVQ
+3931 
-3944 ATMRQSVDNTSTQT
+3944 
-3958 DPMTQVPTVL
+3958 
-3968 PKTTFDVV
+3968 
-3976 TQSGTIH
+3976 
-3983 CAQSVQ
+3983 
-3989 TIPEERPVFH
+3989 
-3999 TADVS
+3999 
-4004 VIHSEKSPSLVGKK
+4004 
-4018 VQATMRQ
+4018 
-4025 SVDNTSTQTDPM
+4025 
-4037 TQVPTVLPKTTFDV
+4037 
-4051 VTQSGTIHCAQSV
+4051 
-4064 QTISE
+4064 E

-4089 VRSTISSTMH
+4089 VRSTISSTMHTLPNTSQSTQTTPTKVVDTFSQATLSSTTYDVQIQSGVMHSIDGTQTVDLRSPIEMKEMSVAHEKERTVLKGKKLQVHCDSTDLGVQTDQITPVVRSTISSTMH

-4160 THEKERTVLKGKKLQ
+4160 AHEKERTVLKGKKLQ
-4175 VRCDST
+4175 VHCDST

-4190 TPIVRSTI
+4190 TPVVRSTI

-4262 SVTHEK
+4262 SVAHEK

-4279 VRCDSTDLGVQTDQ
+4279 VHCDSTDLGVQTDQ
-4293 ITPIVRSTISSTM
+4293 ITPVVRSTISSTM

-4354 VDLRSPIEMKEMSVT
+4354 VDLRSPIEMKEMSV
-4369 HEKERTVLKGKKLQ
+4369 
-4383 VRCDSTDL
+4383 
-4391 GVQTDQIT
+4391 
-4399 PIVRSTISSTMHTL
+4399 
-4413 PNTSQSTQTTPTK
+4413 
-4426 LADTFCQ
+4426 A
-4433 ATLSSTTYDVQIQ
+4433 
-4446 SGVMHS
+4446 
-4452 IDGTQT
+4452 
-4458 VDLRSPIEMKEM
+4458 
-4470 SVTHEKERTV
+4470 HEKERTV

-4500 HTMSTVHLD
+4500 HIMSTVHLD
-4509 SKLTQTALV
+4509 SKLTQTGLV

-4533 SLTSHAVTSRVVSI
+4533 SSTSHAVTSRVVSI

-4575 PKTLINVASI
+4575 PKTPINVASI

-4674 DYHKTSSSSS
+4674 DHHKTSPSSS
-4684 IGVQASNIRP
+4684 IGVQAGNIRP

-4740 QDTISKGMSTS
+4740 QETISKGMSTS

-4799 STVKSNYFTRILQME
+4799 STVKSNYYTRILQME

-4892 FEKGLIESQIS
+4892 FVKGLIESQIS
-4903 YHDTQM
+4903 YHDTQI
-4909 SERRNIKLLKEP
+4909 SERRNIKLLKET

-4926 QVSNVLQDIQ
+4926 QDIQ

-5088 TTIAPRTTKVTTMQK
+5088 TTTAPRTTKVTTMQK

-5550 DVASAIR
+5550 DIASAIR

>member
-104 GYSPK
+104 EYSPK

-245 ASTEMSSMLIS
+245 ASTEMSSMIIS

-280 QSTQA
+280 QST
-285 DLTKHMLRKPSSD
+285 
-298 VVCQVGSVMESS
+298 
-310 GIQIDEPH
+310 
-318 KTSMLLAGTQSA
+318 
-330 KTPTYTKEI
+330 
-339 QTDMGFRVEPKFVSK
+339 
-354 AVNDVICQVGQ
+354 
-365 VNHEVSTQSVEHV
+365 
-378 TARPAYKDTGI
+378 
-389 DPIHVWEKKMAN
+389 
-401 DVVTQT
+401 
-407 GIVHTSKITQAE
+407 
-419 LIQEQP
+419 
-425 VYMKPIET
+425 
-433 QDVPITSYKETVDA
+433 
-447 YQQADLIKH
+447 QADLIKH

-489 LAGTQSAKTP
+489 PAGTQSAKTP

-642 GIQIDEPHKTSMLL
+642 GIQIDEPHKTSMLP

-820 LLAGTQSAK
+820 LPAGTQSAK

-983 TSMLLAGTQ
+983 TSMLPAGTQ

-1123 KPSSDVVCQ
+1123 KPSSDVICQ

-1147 HKTSMLLAG
+1147 HKTSMLPAG

-1212 GVDPRPEG
+1212 GVDPKPEG
-1220 AVRHLGSYQVPPN
+1220 AVRHLGSYQVPPK
-1233 TDCQSRQ
+1233 TDRQSRQ
-1240 VQADIKQAFKHIN
+1240 VQADIKQAFKHTN

-1276 TFEVTTQFGIL
+1276 TFDVTTQFGIL

-1364 HEMEFRVVQTTQHE
+1364 HEMDFRVVQTTHHE

-1387 TERAT
+1387 TERVT

-1425 GEHRPVVEMKDMITQ
+1425 GEQRPVVEMKDMITQ

-1518 KRPEPI
+1518 KRPVPT

-1562 TQSGSVTIDSETQTP
+1562 TQSGSVT
-1577 QERRPVIEM
+1577 M
-1586 KELLTQHEKRPE
+1586 
-1598 PIVHKKLQAMV
+1598 
-1609 QPTTINTE
+1609 
-1617 TQTMEERPPPV
+1617 
-1628 ILPPKLFDVQ
+1628 
-1638 TQSGSVTKDSET
+1638 
-1650 QTPQEHR
+1650 
-1657 PVIEMKELLTQHE
+1657 
-1670 KRPEPIVHKKLQAMV
+1670 
-1685 QPTTINTETQTMEER
+1685 
-1700 PPPVILPPKL
+1700 
-1710 FDVQTQSGSVTIDS
+1710 DS

-1767 IATQTDLLAQPVVM
+1767 MATQTDLLAQPVVM
-1781 PMVKTTHHEP
+1781 P
-1791 QTQETPTQTE
+1791 
-1801 RATLKDEQS
+1801 
-1810 FTSFKLKTYD
+1810 
-1820 VQTQFGSMLKSQ
+1820 
-1832 AAQTPG
+1832 
-1838 EHRLVVEMKDM
+1838 
-1849 ITQHEKRP
+1849 
-1857 EPIVHKKLQA
+1857 
-1867 MVQPTTINTETQTME
+1867 
-1882 ERPPPVILPPKLF
+1882 
-1895 DVQTQSGSVTIDS
+1895 
-1908 ETQTPQERRPVIEMK
+1908 
-1923 ELLTQHEKRP
+1923 
-1933 EPIVHKKLQAMVQ
+1933 
-1946 PTTINTE
+1946 
-1953 TQTMEERPPPVILPP
+1953 
-1968 KLFDVQTQSGSVTK
+1968 
-1982 DSETQTPQEHRPVI
+1982 
-1996 EMKELL
+1996 
-2002 TQHEKRPEPIVH
+2002 
-2014 KKLQAMVQP
+2014 
-2023 TTINTETQTME
+2023 
-2034 ERPPPVILPPKLF
+2034 
-2047 DVQTQSGSVTID
+2047 
-2059 SETQTPLERRPVV
+2059 
-2072 ATKDA
+2072 
-2077 TVHQE
+2077 
-2082 TKPVQSIPKKL
+2082 
-2093 QATVVPPL
+2093 
-2101 ENIATQTDL
+2101 
-2110 LAQPVVMSM
+2110 M

-2169 AQTPGEH
+2169 AQTPGEQRPVVEMKDMNTQH
-2176 RPVVEMKDMITQ
+2176 EKRPEPIVHKKLQAMVQPTTINTETQTMEERPPPVILPPKLFDVQTQSGSVTMDSETQTPLERRPVVATKDASVHQETKPVQSIPKKLQATVVPPLENMATQTDLLAQPVVMPMVKTTHHEPQTQETPTQTERVTLKDEQSFTSFKLKTYDVQTQFGSMLKSQAAQTPGEQRPVVEMKDMITQ

-2261 LTQHEKRPEPIVHKK
+2261 LTQHEKRPVPTVHKKLQAMVQPTTINTETQTMEERPPPVILPPKLFDVQTQSGSVTMDSETQTPLERRPVVATKDASVHQETKPVQSIPKKLQATVVPPLENMATQTDLLAQPVVMPMVKTTHHEPQTQETPTQTERVTLKDEQSFTSFKLKTYDVQTQFGSMLKSQAAQTPGEQRPVVEIKDMITQHEKRPEPIVHKKLQAMVQPTTINTETQTMEERPPPVILPPKLFDVQTQSGSVTMDSETQTPLERRPVVATKDASVHQETKPVQSIPKKLQATVVPPLENMATQTDLLAQPVVMPMVKTTHHEPQTQETPTQTERVTLKDEQSFTSFKLKTYDVQTQFGSMLKSQAAQTPGEQRPVVEMKDMITQHEKRPEPIVHKKLQAMVQPTTINTETQTMEERPPPVILPPKLFDVQTQSGSVTIDSETQTPQERRPVIEMKELLTQHEKRPVPTVHKKLQAMVQPTTINTETQTMEERPPPVILPPKLFDVQTQSGSVTMDSETQTPLERRPVVATKDASVHQETKPVQSIPKKLQATVVPPLENMATQTDLLAQPVVMPMVKTTHHEPQTQETPTQTERVTLKDEQSFTSFKLKTYDVQTQFGSMLKSQAAQTPGEQRPVVEIKDMITQHEKRPEPIVHKK

-2325 HEQKIIPDIKH
+2325 HKQKIIPDIKD

-2399 KVNIKTFDIQ
+2399 KFNIKTFDIQ

-2565 TIHCAQSVQTIPEE
+2565 TVHCAQSVQTIPEE

-2647 SVQTIPEE
+2647 SVQTITEE
-2655 RPVYHTVGVGVD
+2655 RP
-2667 HTGKLQPVLYE
+2667 L
-2678 NVQATMRQSVDN
+2678 
-2690 TSTQTDPMT
+2690 
-2699 QVPTVL
+2699 
-2705 PKTTFDVVT
+2705 
-2714 QSGTIHCAQSV
+2714 
-2725 QTIPEE
+2725 
-2731 RPVFHTA
+2731 
-2738 DVSVIH
+2738 
-2744 SEKSPSLV
+2744 
-2752 GKKVQATMRQ
+2752 
-2762 SVDNTSTQTDPMT
+2762 
-2775 QVPTVLPK
+2775 
-2783 TTFDVVTQ
+2783 
-2791 SGTIHCAQSVQTIP
+2791 
-2805 EERPVYHTVGVG
+2805 
-2817 VDHTG
+2817 
-2822 KLQPVLYENVQAT
+2822 
-2835 MRQSV
+2835 
-2840 DNTSTQTDPMTQV
+2840 
-2853 PTVLPKTTFDVVT
+2853 
-2866 QSGTIH
+2866 
-2872 CAQSVQTIPEER
+2872 
-2884 PVFHTADVSV
+2884 
-2894 IHSEKSP
+2894 
-2901 SLVGKK
+2901 
-2907 VQATMR
+2907 
-2913 QSVDNTST
+2913 
-2921 QTDPMTQVPTVLPK
+2921 
-2935 TTFDVVTQSGTLSLT
+2935 
-2950 VGCQAVLISEDFLMK
+2950 
-2965 DVAVDY
+2965 
-2971 VRSVNSCFS
+2971 
-2980 KAVQASI
+2980 
-2987 QVESKNVEIQ
+2987 
-2997 CLIKDKRV
+2997 
-3005 INIRNA
+3005 
-3011 EAQFDVLCRQEETQ
+3011 
-3025 TFSLPLTTTKEGSV
+3025 
-3039 QHAPTTTQ
+3039 
-3047 IINKKLQVTIS
+3047 
-3058 QSVREEAAQTYE
+3058 
-3070 SIPVV
+3070 
-3075 TVHTMQRIHHSV
+3075 
-3087 QTHEISSQTDSLE
+3087 
-3100 FFDRQSYA
+3100 
-3108 QIKSQTNDV
+3108 
-3117 EIQSG
+3117 
-3122 IICKSQGSQTKLEH
+3122 
-3136 KTFGMTKET
+3136 
-3145 STQYEA
+3145 
-3151 VQRTMINIDIQADA
+3151 
-3165 QHPVSN
+3165 
-3171 TYVQTDESQLINIRQ
+3171 
-3186 KHQTNVQTQSGII
+3186 
-3199 QKEQGAQTLEEV
+3199 
-3211 HTTMNKT
+3211 
-3218 DVSVTH
+3218 
-3224 ELKNRQINKKL
+3224 
-3235 QAKIMSQMKDVVIQ
+3235 
-3249 TEVVG
+3249 
-3254 TSAHPT
+3254 
-3260 PTKSTFDVQTQSGSL
+3260 
-3275 TIDSET
+3275 
-3281 QTPHEQKII
+3281 
-3290 PDIKHVSVFHESHH
+3290 
-3304 VQTVNKKL
+3304 
-3312 QAVVYH
+3312 
-3318 PSDDVCLQTEEV
+3318 
-3330 SVQPVKPVAQVF
+3330 
-3342 SRAPQVAHKQTQ
+3342 
-3354 AEWLKVN
+3354 
-3361 IKTFDI
+3361 
-3367 QAQSGMVVKTQ
+3367 
-3378 STQTILEE
+3378 
-3386 QPVFHTAD
+3386 
-3394 VSVIHSEK
+3394 
-3402 SPSLVNKKLQVNMR
+3402 
-3416 QSVDNTSTQ
+3416 
-3425 TDPMTQV
+3425 
-3432 PTVLPKTTFDV
+3432 
-3443 VTQSGTI
+3443 
-3450 HCAQSVQTIP
+3450 
-3460 EERPVFHTADVS
+3460 
-3472 VIHSEKS
+3472 
-3479 PSLVGKKVQA
+3479 
-3489 TMRQSVDN
+3489 
-3497 TSTQTDPMTQVPT
+3497 
-3510 VLPKTTFDV
+3510 
-3519 VTQSGTIHCAQSV
+3519 
-3532 QTIPEERPVF
+3532 
-3542 HTADVSVIHSEKSPS
+3542 
-3557 LVGKKVQAT
+3557 
-3566 MRQSVDNTSTQT
+3566 
-3578 DPMTQVP
+3578 
-3585 TVLPKTTFDV
+3585 
-3595 VTQSGT
+3595 
-3601 IHCAQS
+3601 
-3607 VQTIPEERPVYHTVG
+3607 
-3622 VGVDHTGKLQPVLYE
+3622 
-3637 NVQATMRQSVDNTS
+3637 
-3651 TQTDPMTQVPTV
+3651 
-3663 LSKTTF
+3663 
-3669 DVVTQSGTIHCAQSV
+3669 
-3684 QTIPEERPV
+3684 
-3693 FHTADVS
+3693 
-3700 VIHSEKSPSLVG
+3700 
-3712 KKVQATMRQSVDN
+3712 
-3725 TSTQTDPMTQVPTV
+3725 
-3739 LPKTTFDVVTQSGT
+3739 
-3753 IHCAQSVQTIPE
+3753 
-3765 ERPVYHTVGVG
+3765 YHTVGVG

-3989 TIPEERPVFH
+3989 TITEERPLYHTVGVGVDHTGKLQPVLYENVQATMRQSVDNTSTQTDSMTQVPTVLPKTTFDVVTQSGTVHCAQSVQTIPEERPVFH

-4064 QTISE
+4064 QTIPEERPVFHTADVSVIHSEKSPSLVGKKVQATMRQSVDNTSTQTDPMTQVPTVLPKTTFDVVTQSGTIHCAQSVQTIPEERPLYHTVGVGVDHTGKLQPVLYENVQATMRQSVDNTSTQTDPMTQVPTVLPKTTFDVVTQSGTIHCAQSVQTIPEERPVFHTADVSVIHSEKSPSLVGKKVQATMRQSVDNTSTQTDPMTQVPTVLPKTTFDVVTQSGTIHCAQSVQTIPEERPVFHTADVSVIHSEKSPSLVGKKVQATMRQSVDNTSTQTDPMTQVPTVLPKTTFDVVTQSGTVHCAQSVQTIPEERPVFHTADVSVIHSEKSPSLVGKKVQATMRQSVDNTSTQTDPMTQVPTVLPKTTFDVVTQSGTLSLTVGCQAVLISEDFLMKDVAVDYVRSVNSCFSKAVQASIQVESKNVEIQCLIKDKRVINIRNAEAQFDILCRQEETQTFSLPLTTTKEGSVQHAPTTTQIINKKLQVTISQSVREAAAQTYESIPVVTVPTMQRIHHSVQTHEISSQTDSLEFFDRQSYAQIKSQTNDVEIQSGIICKSQGLQTKLEHKTFGMTKETSTQYEAVQRTMINIDIQTDAQHPVSNTYVQTDESQLINIRQKHQTNVQTQSGIIQKEQGAQTLEEVHTTVNKTDVSVTHELKNRQINKKLQATIMSQMKDVVIQTELVGTSAHPTPTKPTFDVQTQSGSVTIDSETQTPHEQKIIPDIKDVSVFHESHHVQTVNKKLQAVVYHPSDDVCLQTEEVSVQPVKPVAQVFSRAPQVAHKQTQAEWLKFNIKTFDIQAQSGMVVKTQSTQTILEEQPVFHTADVSVIHSEKSPSLVGKKVQATMRQSVDNTSTQTDPMTQVPTVLPKTTFDVVTQSGTIHCAQSVQTIPEERPVFHTADVSVIHSEKSPSLVGKKVQATMRQSVDNTSTQTDPMTQVPTVLPKTTFDVVTQSGTIHCAQSVQTILE
-4069 ERPRFD
+4069 ERPRID

-4160 THEKERTVLKGKKLQ
+4160 AHEKERTVLKGKKLQ

-4262 SVTHEK
+4262 SVAHEK

-4354 VDLRSPIEMKEMSVT
+4354 VDLRSPIEMKEMSV
-4369 HEKERTVLKGKKLQ
+4369 
-4383 VRCDSTDL
+4383 
-4391 GVQTDQIT
+4391 
-4399 PIVRSTISSTMHTL
+4399 
-4413 PNTSQSTQTTPTK
+4413 
-4426 LADTFCQ
+4426 A
-4433 ATLSSTTYDVQIQ
+4433 
-4446 SGVMHS
+4446 
-4452 IDGTQT
+4452 
-4458 VDLRSPIEMKEM
+4458 
-4470 SVTHEKERTV
+4470 HEKERTV

-4518 RYTDVS
+4518 RYTDIS

-4674 DYHKTSSSSS
+4674 DHHKTSSSSS

-4903 YHDTQM
+4903 YHDTQI
-4909 SERRNIKLLKEP
+4909 SERRNIKLLKET

-5139 HPQDIDLHGM
+5139 HPQEIDLHGM

-5528 SRYLVHSIRPDA
+5528 SY
-5540 GQNKHNPINL
+5540 
-5550 DVASAIR
+5550 
-5557 AGLIDKETGRMLFTH
+5557 
-5572 SVYESPFSTDSPI
+5572 
-5585 SKKGDSSSDQTERL
+5585 
-5599 SVREAILRGFLVAEL
+5599 
-5614 IEPESSYITKQ
+5614 
-5625 SLPFIVPST
+5625 
-5634 SYSHSPTDV
+5634 
-5643 DI
+5643 

>member
-1 MYPIDARSPQS
+1 MATESLQARLTEFERQARGVCIGVNHLALDSERVRQAELLQKIIQLEKDIQQSSAQKSHLPDAAAEIRDDVKNNTSALRYLETISQLENSFTVLTENVTETSVQLSAPKELKDEVHVKKELTSNVKSCWTYVSQLARLSQVHIRNAAEYHQFHHAVNEAEASLKARVRMTEPRNSRALPATLKNCTILANELREHLNHMIHLWGRSGNLLEESRRIVPVHLRLGGVIDGLSTNTESASPVMARMLTSLTGPNYELKEGEEVRVISNKDDQHFWTVQTNNGIVKIPSVCLWISDPDLEAVKRSVILREKCIESWDLLVERSRERLRSYYSCLLNQMAENGDIQYQHKITMDNFLEDLRGLLLPNDTRAVELNQAIYAFTERLKMTDINRQRSSHGGVVLREQDIVCMHSPLLRLRDHERQMDHLRAQSELAGTHMTNYLREIDADQKRVDHELSLIDQLQHESQSQLDQLINRVKRWSSRYEHEPNVDSSITNSRISSSLKSSTISDNWTGNNQMYPIDARSPQS
-12 IVRETSRLSSRT
+12 IVRETSRLSCRT

-49 QISDDDGDGGRNK
+49 QISDDEGDGGRNK

-134 KLQQTLKKPTLDAIV
+134 KLQQALKKPTLDAIV

-220 EIKKVWQHPVKT
+220 EIKNVWQHPVKT

-285 DLTKHMLRKPSSD
+285 DLIKHMLRKPSSD

-389 DPIHVWEKKMAN
+389 DPIHMWEKKMAN

-425 VYMKPIET
+425 VYVKPIET

-547 PAYKDTGIDPIHV
+547 PAYKDTGIDPIHM

-588 EQPVYVKPI
+588 DQPVYVKPI

-886 IDPIHVWEKK
+886 IDPIHMWEKK

-920 EQPVYVKPI
+920 
-929 ETQDVPITSYKETV
+929 D
-943 DAYQQADLIKHMLR
+943 
-957 KPSSDVVCQVGS
+957 
-969 VMESSGIQIDEPHK
+969 
-983 TSMLLAGTQ
+983 
-992 SAKTPTYTKE
+992 
-1002 IQTDMGFRVEPK
+1002 
-1014 FVSKAVNDVICQV
+1014 
-1027 GQVNHEV
+1027 
-1034 STQSVEH
+1034 
-1041 VTARPAYKD
+1041 
-1050 TGIDPIHVWE
+1050 
-1060 KKMAN
+1060 
-1065 DVVTQTGIVH
+1065 
-1075 TSKITQAELI
+1075 
-1085 QEQPVY
+1085 QPVY

-1212 GVDPRPEG
+1212 GVDSRPEC
-1220 AVRHLGSYQVPPN
+1220 ALRHQGSYQVPPN
-1233 TDCQSRQ
+1233 IDRQSRQ

-1253 MQTEEITRENLIS
+1253 MQTEEIIRENLIS
-1266 TNLVRAKQKE
+1266 TNLVRAKQIE

-1287 TKDKDVETFVKCSS
+1287 TKDKDVETFVKSSS

-1351 YKPTT
+1351 YRPTT
-1356 DKRSTGMQ
+1356 EKRSTGMQ
-1364 HEMEFRVVQTTQHE
+1364 HEMDFRVVQTTQLE

-1387 TERAT
+1387 TERVT

-1425 GEHRPVVEMKDMITQ
+1425 GEQRPVVEMKDMITQ

-1577 QERRPVIEM
+1577 LERRPVVATKDASVHQETKPVQSIPKKLQATVVPPLENMATQTDSLAQPVVVPMVKTTHHEPQTQETPTQTERVTLKDEQSFTSFKLKTYDVQTQFGSMLKSQAAQTPGEQRPVVEM
-1586 KELLTQHEKRPE
+1586 KDMITQHEKRPE

-1628 ILPPKLFDVQ
+1628 ILPPKLFDIQ
-1638 TQSGSVTKDSET
+1638 TQSGSVTIDSET
-1650 QTPQEHR
+1650 QTPQERR

-1767 IATQTDLLAQPVVM
+1767 MATQTDSLAQPVVV

-1801 RATLKDEQS
+1801 RVTLKDEQS

-1838 EHRLVVEMKDM
+1838 EQRPVVEMKDM
-1849 ITQHEKRP
+1849 I
-1857 EPIVHKKLQA
+1857 
-1867 MVQPTTINTETQTME
+1867 
-1882 ERPPPVILPPKLF
+1882 
-1895 DVQTQSGSVTIDS
+1895 
-1908 ETQTPQERRPVIEMK
+1908 
-1923 ELLTQHEKRP
+1923 
-1933 EPIVHKKLQAMVQ
+1933 
-1946 PTTINTE
+1946 
-1953 TQTMEERPPPVILPP
+1953 
-1968 KLFDVQTQSGSVTK
+1968 
-1982 DSETQTPQEHRPVI
+1982 
-1996 EMKELL
+1996 

-2077 TVHQE
+2077 SVHQE

-2101 ENIATQTDL
+2101 ENMATQTDS
-2110 LAQPVVMSM
+2110 LAQPVVVPM

-2169 AQTPGEH
+2169 AQTPGEQ

-2202 AMVQPTTI
+2202 AMVQPTTT

-2325 HEQKIIPDIKH
+2325 HEQKLIPDIKD

-2355 VVYHPSDDVCLQTEE
+2355 VVYHPSDDAGLQTEE

-2425 EEQPVFHTADVS
+2425 EEQPVFNTTDVSVIHSEKSPSLVNKKLQVNMRQSVDNTSTQTDPMTQIPTVLPKTTFDVVTQSGTIHCAQSVQTIPEERPVFHTADVSVIHSEKSPSLVGKKVQATMRQSVDNTSTQTDPMTQVPTALPKTTFDVVTQSGTIHCAQSVQTIPEERQVYHTVGVGVDHTGKLQPVLYENVQATMRQSVDNTSTQTDPMTQIPTVLPKTTFDVVTQSGTVHIAQSVQTIPEERPVFHTADVSVIHSEKSPSLVGKKVQATMRQSVDNTSTQTDPMTQIPTALPKTTFDVVTQSGTVHIAQSVQTIPEERPVFHTADVSVIHSEKSPSLVGKKVQATMRQSVDNTSTQTDPMTQIPTVLPKTTFDVVTQSGTVHCAQSVQTIPEERPVFHTADVS

-2490 IHCAQS
+2490 IHCAQSVQTIPEERPVYHTVGVGVDHTGKLQPVLYENVQATMRQSVDNTSTQTDPMTQIPTVLPKTTFDVVTQSGTVHCAQSVQTIPEERPVFHTADVSVIHSEKSPSLVGKKVQATMRQSVDNTSTQTDPMTQVPTVLPKTTFDVVTQSGTIHCAQSVQTIPEERPVFHTADVSVIHSEKSPSLVGKKVQATMRQSVDNTSTQTDPMTQVPTALTKTTFDVVTQSGTIHCAQSVQTIPEERPVYHTVGVGVDHTGKLQPVLYENVQATMRQSVDNTSTQTDPMTQIPTVLPKTTFDVVTQSGTVHIAQSVQTIPEERPVFHTADVSVIHSEKSPSLVNKKLQATMRQSVDNTSTQTDPMTQVPTALPKTTFDVVTQSGTIHCAQSVQTIPEERQVYHTVGVGVDHTGKLQPVLYENVQATMRQSVDNTSTQTDPMTQIPTVLPKTTFDVVTQSGTVHCAQS

-2647 SVQTIPEE
+2647 SVQTI
-2655 RPVYHTVGVGVD
+2655 
-2667 HTGKLQPVLYE
+2667 L
-2678 NVQATMRQSVDN
+2678 
-2690 TSTQTDPMT
+2690 
-2699 QVPTVL
+2699 
-2705 PKTTFDVVT
+2705 
-2714 QSGTIHCAQSV
+2714 
-2725 QTIPEE
+2725 
-2731 RPVFHTA
+2731 
-2738 DVSVIH
+2738 
-2744 SEKSPSLV
+2744 
-2752 GKKVQATMRQ
+2752 
-2762 SVDNTSTQTDPMT
+2762 
-2775 QVPTVLPK
+2775 
-2783 TTFDVVTQ
+2783 
-2791 SGTIHCAQSVQTIP
+2791 
-2805 EERPVYHTVGVG
+2805 
-2817 VDHTG
+2817 
-2822 KLQPVLYENVQAT
+2822 
-2835 MRQSV
+2835 
-2840 DNTSTQTDPMTQV
+2840 
-2853 PTVLPKTTFDVVT
+2853 
-2866 QSGTIH
+2866 
-2872 CAQSVQTIPEER
+2872 
-2884 PVFHTADVSV
+2884 
-2894 IHSEKSP
+2894 
-2901 SLVGKK
+2901 
-2907 VQATMR
+2907 
-2913 QSVDNTST
+2913 
-2921 QTDPMTQVPTVLPK
+2921 
-2935 TTFDVVTQSGTLSLT
+2935 
-2950 VGCQAVLISEDFLMK
+2950 
-2965 DVAVDY
+2965 
-2971 VRSVNSCFS
+2971 
-2980 KAVQASI
+2980 
-2987 QVESKNVEIQ
+2987 
-2997 CLIKDKRV
+2997 
-3005 INIRNA
+3005 
-3011 EAQFDVLCRQEETQ
+3011 
-3025 TFSLPLTTTKEGSV
+3025 
-3039 QHAPTTTQ
+3039 
-3047 IINKKLQVTIS
+3047 
-3058 QSVREEAAQTYE
+3058 
-3070 SIPVV
+3070 
-3075 TVHTMQRIHHSV
+3075 
-3087 QTHEISSQTDSLE
+3087 
-3100 FFDRQSYA
+3100 
-3108 QIKSQTNDV
+3108 
-3117 EIQSG
+3117 
-3122 IICKSQGSQTKLEH
+3122 
-3136 KTFGMTKET
+3136 
-3145 STQYEA
+3145 
-3151 VQRTMINIDIQADA
+3151 
-3165 QHPVSN
+3165 
-3171 TYVQTDESQLINIRQ
+3171 
-3186 KHQTNVQTQSGII
+3186 
-3199 QKEQGAQTLEEV
+3199 
-3211 HTTMNKT
+3211 
-3218 DVSVTH
+3218 
-3224 ELKNRQINKKL
+3224 
-3235 QAKIMSQMKDVVIQ
+3235 
-3249 TEVVG
+3249 
-3254 TSAHPT
+3254 
-3260 PTKSTFDVQTQSGSL
+3260 
-3275 TIDSET
+3275 
-3281 QTPHEQKII
+3281 
-3290 PDIKHVSVFHESHH
+3290 
-3304 VQTVNKKL
+3304 
-3312 QAVVYH
+3312 
-3318 PSDDVCLQTEEV
+3318 
-3330 SVQPVKPVAQVF
+3330 
-3342 SRAPQVAHKQTQ
+3342 
-3354 AEWLKVN
+3354 
-3361 IKTFDI
+3361 
-3367 QAQSGMVVKTQ
+3367 
-3378 STQTILEE
+3378 
-3386 QPVFHTAD
+3386 
-3394 VSVIHSEK
+3394 
-3402 SPSLVNKKLQVNMR
+3402 
-3416 QSVDNTSTQ
+3416 
-3425 TDPMTQV
+3425 
-3432 PTVLPKTTFDV
+3432 
-3443 VTQSGTI
+3443 
-3450 HCAQSVQTIP
+3450 
-3460 EERPVFHTADVS
+3460 
-3472 VIHSEKS
+3472 
-3479 PSLVGKKVQA
+3479 
-3489 TMRQSVDN
+3489 
-3497 TSTQTDPMTQVPT
+3497 
-3510 VLPKTTFDV
+3510 
-3519 VTQSGTIHCAQSV
+3519 
-3532 QTIPEERPVF
+3532 
-3542 HTADVSVIHSEKSPS
+3542 
-3557 LVGKKVQAT
+3557 
-3566 MRQSVDNTSTQT
+3566 
-3578 DPMTQVP
+3578 
-3585 TVLPKTTFDV
+3585 
-3595 VTQSGT
+3595 
-3601 IHCAQS
+3601 
-3607 VQTIPEERPVYHTVG
+3607 
-3622 VGVDHTGKLQPVLYE
+3622 
-3637 NVQATMRQSVDNTS
+3637 
-3651 TQTDPMTQVPTV
+3651 
-3663 LSKTTF
+3663 
-3669 DVVTQSGTIHCAQSV
+3669 
-3684 QTIPEERPV
+3684 
-3693 FHTADVS
+3693 
-3700 VIHSEKSPSLVG
+3700 
-3712 KKVQATMRQSVDN
+3712 
-3725 TSTQTDPMTQVPTV
+3725 
-3739 LPKTTFDVVTQSGT
+3739 
-3753 IHCAQSVQTIPE
+3753 
-3765 ERPVYHTVGVG
+3765 
-3776 VDHTGKLQPVLY
+3776 
-3788 ENVQATMRQS
+3788 
-3798 VDNTSTQTDPMTQV
+3798 
-3812 PTVLPKTTFDV
+3812 
-3823 VTQSG
+3823 
-3828 TIHCA
+3828 
-3833 QSVQTIP
+3833 
-3840 EERPVFHTADV
+3840 
-3851 SVIHSEKSP
+3851 
-3860 SLVGKKVQA
+3860 
-3869 TMRQSV
+3869 
-3875 DNTSTQTD
+3875 
-3883 PMTQVPTVLPK
+3883 
-3894 TTFDV
+3894 
-3899 VTQSGTI
+3899 
-3906 HCAQSVQTIP
+3906 
-3916 EERPVFHTAD
+3916 
-3926 VSVIH
+3926 
-3931 SEKSPSLVGKKVQ
+3931 
-3944 ATMRQSVDNTSTQT
+3944 
-3958 DPMTQVPTVL
+3958 
-3968 PKTTFDVV
+3968 
-3976 TQSGTIH
+3976 
-3983 CAQSVQ
+3983 
-3989 TIPEERPVFH
+3989 
-3999 TADVS
+3999 
-4004 VIHSEKSPSLVGKK
+4004 
-4018 VQATMRQ
+4018 
-4025 SVDNTSTQTDPM
+4025 
-4037 TQVPTVLPKTTFDV
+4037 
-4051 VTQSGTIHCAQSV
+4051 
-4064 QTISE
+4064 E

-4089 VRSTISSTMH
+4089 VRSTISSTMHTLPNTSQSTQTTPTKVVDTFSQATLSSTTYDVQIQSGVMHSIDGTQTVDLRSPIEMKEMSVAHEKERTVLKGKKLQVHCDSTDLGVQTDQITPVVRSTISSTMH

-4160 THEKERTVLKGKKLQ
+4160 AHEKERTVLKGKKLQ
-4175 VRCDST
+4175 VHCDST

-4190 TPIVRSTI
+4190 TPVVRSTI

-4262 SVTHEK
+4262 SVAHEK

-4279 VRCDSTDLGVQTDQ
+4279 VHCDSTDLGVQTDQ
-4293 ITPIVRSTISSTM
+4293 ITPVVRSTISSTM

-4354 VDLRSPIEMKEMSVT
+4354 VDLRSPIEMKEMSV
-4369 HEKERTVLKGKKLQ
+4369 
-4383 VRCDSTDL
+4383 
-4391 GVQTDQIT
+4391 
-4399 PIVRSTISSTMHTL
+4399 
-4413 PNTSQSTQTTPTK
+4413 
-4426 LADTFCQ
+4426 A
-4433 ATLSSTTYDVQIQ
+4433 
-4446 SGVMHS
+4446 
-4452 IDGTQT
+4452 
-4458 VDLRSPIEMKEM
+4458 
-4470 SVTHEKERTV
+4470 HEKERTV

-4500 HTMSTVHLD
+4500 HIMSTVHLD
-4509 SKLTQTALV
+4509 SKLTQTGLV

-4533 SLTSHAVTSRVVSI
+4533 SSTSHAVTSRVVSI

-4575 PKTLINVASI
+4575 PKTPINVASI

-4674 DYHKTSSSSS
+4674 DHHKTSPSSS
-4684 IGVQASNIRP
+4684 IGVQAGNIRP

-4740 QDTISKGMSTS
+4740 QETISKGMSTS

-4799 STVKSNYFTRILQME
+4799 STVKSNYYTRILQME

-4892 FEKGLIESQIS
+4892 FVKGLIESQIS
-4903 YHDTQM
+4903 YHDTQI
-4909 SERRNIKLLKEP
+4909 SERRNIKLLKET

-4926 QVSNVLQDIQ
+4926 QDIQ

-5088 TTIAPRTTKVTTMQK
+5088 TTTAPRTTKVTTMQK

-5550 DVASAIR
+5550 DIASAIR